1 MQIEQL
7 KVGDLIPYVNNSR
20 THSDEQVMQVASSIK
35 EFGFTNPILI
45 DNDSGIIAGHGR
57 LMAAKKLGLD
67 EVPCIRLSHLSETQ
81 KRAYVIADNKLALNS
96 GWDFELL
103 KLEFEDLLLN
113 VDLEGLGFSVSELE
127 SIMSNEEPEQ
137 ALGLT
142 PDDKLD
148 NYLNGDTKILRL
160 AYDQEELESLVAML
174 DKGLKATGIDDYS
187 TLVYSM
193 AVKTGW

>member
-1 MQIEQL
+1 
-7 KVGDLIPYVNNSR
+7 
-20 THSDEQVMQVASSIK
+20 
-35 EFGFTNPILI
+35 
-45 DNDSGIIAGHGR
+45 
-57 LMAAKKLGLD
+57 MAAKKLGLN

>member
-1 MQIEQL
+1 L
-7 KVGDLIPYVNNSR
+7 V
-20 THSDEQVMQVASSIK
+20 
-35 EFGFTNPILI
+35 
-45 DNDSGIIAGHGR
+45 
-57 LMAAKKLGLD
+57 
-67 EVPCIRLSHLSETQ
+67 EVPCIRLGHLSEVQ

-103 KLEFEDLLLN
+103 KLEFEDLVLN

-127 SIMSNEEPEQ
+127 SIMSDEGPDLI
-137 ALGLT
+137 LGLT
-142 PDDKLD
+142 PEDKLD

-174 DKGLKATGIDDYS
+174 DKGLEKTGINDYS